1 MRGDEAPL
9 LVSSGTR
16 AEGASRSA
24 WGKAVGLVCVAG
36 VVAMSGVAALG
47 WGGNTLGSR
56 ETSVGVSASLGAA
69 RLGKGFVK
77 NEFSS
82 FEPGCEADLRHNQ
95 CGPYGEFC
103 GCVDIHEGVAAATPS

>member
-47 WGGNTLGSR
+47 WGGNTRSR

-69 RLGKGFVK
+69 RLGKG
-77 NEFSS
+77 S
-82 FEPGCEADLRHNQ
+82 
-95 CGPYGEFC
+95 
-103 GCVDIHEGVAAATPS
+103 